1 MLPRIALTLFTVMF
15 ADLIGNKHFKEV
27 DVDVRMA
34 AKSGTQLIN
43 IVISCG
49 DAITCTTEI
58 SVKALLYEKKISNV
72 GFLKLLAI
80 CSKIVM

>member
-15 ADLIGNKHFKEV
+15 ADLIGNKHFK

-34 AKSGTQLIN
+34 AKSGTQRIN

-72 GFLKLLAI
+72 GFLTLLAI

>member
-49 DAITCTTEI
+49 DAMYNGIQLQDLLEI
-58 SVKALLYEKKISNV
+58 AARMGCFLLKSI
-72 GFLKLLAI
+72 LKLLFA
-80 CSKIVM
+80 

>member
-1 MLPRIALTLFTVMF
+1 
-15 ADLIGNKHFKEV
+15 
-27 DVDVRMA
+27 MA

>member
-15 ADLIGNKHFKEV
+15 ADLISNKHFK

-58 SVKALLYEKKISNV
+58 SVKALLYEELCASKY
-72 GFLKLLAI
+72 GELKCEQI
-80 CSKIVM
+80 DDIECF

>member
-15 ADLIGNKHFKEV
+15 ADLIGNKHFKEVEV

-49 DAITCTTEI
+49 DAITCTTEYSFRI
-58 SVKALLYEKKISNV
+58 Y
-72 GFLKLLAI
+72 
-80 CSKIVM
+80 